1 MKHNRISFD
10 YGIFEYKNERYVN
23 GPVQLPLI
31 RGNFSLNIKPIKNDF
46 NGDFWFY
53 DLIKLNEYD
62 WYKNNQNQFFNRIF
76 CLGPYYPY
84 WIQNELSKNSPLYT
98 SVLLYS
104 KTSKI
109 IEATQSQWSDNWKYK
124 GVEGR
129 KEQLKI
135 FTNFFGHFLIKAQKS
150 LTGFL
155 ISVPAKPSYSLNS
168 VECITKELSQVFS
181 LPIKEILI
189 RISNDNKIYDLKQ
202 GNHNSVPSEVI
213 LVDDLFTNGETK
225 RFICN
230 LLRNNGAKNIT
241 IICLGRTD
249 HNDYY

>member
-1 MKHNRISFD
+1 MKQNRISFD
-10 YGIFEYKNERYVN
+10 YGIFEYKNEIYVN

-31 RGNFSLNIKPIKNDF
+31 RGNFSLSIKPIKNDF

-53 DLIKLNEYD
+53 DQINLNEYD
-62 WYKNNQNQFFNRIF
+62 WHKKKYNQYFDRLF

-84 WIQNELSKNSPLYT
+84 RIQKELNKTSPLYT
-98 SVLLYS
+98 SVILYS

-109 IEATQSQWSDNWKYK
+109 LEAIQSQYWKYK

-135 FTNFFGHFLIKAQKS
+135 FTNFFGHFLIEAQKS
-150 LTGFL
+150 LKGVL
-155 ISVPAKPSYSLNS
+155 ISVPAKPSYPLNA

-189 RISNDNKIYDLKQ
+189 RKSDDNKIYDLKQ

-213 LVDDLFTNGETK
+213 LVDDVFTNGETK

-241 IICLGRTD
+241 IICLGKTD